1 MIIDNSKN
9 DVFLSLYEDDPL
21 GFLTK
26 AHFDSEI
33 AKEKIKTLRDNLS
46 EIEREIE
53 RIEKAE
59 KKLGL
64 YWKYQRGELPRIH
77 CSLDPFENVFLD
89 ALSIQA
95 DRILENLSKAFPD
108 MTEEEIRNACFR
120 GDKTKGIE

>member
-1 MIIDNSKN
+1 MIIDNEKTN
-9 DVFLSLYEDDPL
+9 VFLTLYEDDPL

-33 AKEKIKTLRDNLS
+33 AKKKIKTLKDNLS

-59 KKLGL
+59 NKTDL
-64 YWKYQRGELPRIH
+64 WSKYVRGELPHIH
-77 CSLDPFENVFLD
+77 CTSDPYENVFLD
-89 ALSIQA
+89 ALSIQGN
-95 DRILENLSKAFPD
+95 RIINNLQTAFPD

-120 GDKTKGIE
+120 GDKAKGIE